1 MTMNAYGTPKKPR
14 ALVRRSIPI
23 VAGTLVALVACSEE
37 SSPPIGT
44 EVPLDPASFLSD
56 SMPPWDVYSPL
67 LASSPPAPAGPDS
80 VLPEVVLAEVEHVN
94 EAGGIDTLTNQ
105 TYVCTETPYS
115 VTDTPERLVMYSP
128 DASLLWAGGLIQ
140 GRSHKELGS
149 LEGLKIDER
158 APVTI
163 VIDGVLGVPG
173 GVTRVVTN
181 PSFSAVADSVN
192 NLVGSASTDD
202 LETASDIVFK
212 MRTFHSEREAGL
224 GLGASG
230 RYLGFSAA
238 ASYDSNISES
248 ETTVV
253 AEFYEKMFT
262 IVIDPPST
270 PAGFFTDDLTG
281 ELLRTKY
288 AGKISSENP
297 PLYISEVVYG
307 RSLMYS
313 MTSTASAS
321 EIQATMNATFRS
333 ITGGAS
339 VNLSARQETLLR
351 ESKISVVAL
360 GGPAS
365 NALNLIQSNNLA
377 AYFEDGAPLTS
388 ARPLSYTFRTLE
400 GQAADV
406 SETTSY
412 TLRTCEPKGTGR
424 VTFLDP
430 QTATAPIGGAF
441 TSVAGDFD
449 GDSYGDL
456 LWNQL
461 SGGTNQFFIGH
472 GQPDGTFDIGP
483 AIVHPDA
490 AGGVWGLYDVTVA
503 DLDGNGIDDLVWNA
517 TTASFNTTYT
527 ALATGGGSFTF
538 PAASAFPGGGG
549 DWSDYDAVVGDFDGD
564 GYDDIAW
571 SRTYSGGTMMNFGEG
586 NGDGTFTLTSS
597 YSISSN
603 SGFVNYRPAVAANF
617 DNDAADEIV
626 LQSLTGN
633 ANTAHLVEM
642 HPTSGQL
649 ALGGYVTRTQCCWD
663 GYSFRVANVDG
674 VQGADLVYWG
684 GGEGIHSNRA
694 NGITDFGQP
703 RFVEP
708 PPAYQVLLDPPTAL
722 TGYQLHVGD
731 MNEDGRDDLIFN
743 NLDNDTNELVIAYG
757 ASSFEVSVPA
767 GVLAHQAP
775 PTGGWDLYE
784 TRIVDVNGDGKDDV
798 VWAIPQGDLTIHV
811 GLAR

>member
-1 MTMNAYGTPKKPR
+1 MNACPTPRSPR
-14 ALVRRSIPI
+14 ALVHGSIPI
-23 VAGTLVALVACSEE
+23 IAATLVALVACSET
-37 SSPPIGT
+37 SPPSTGT
-44 EVPLDPASFLSD
+44 DDPLDPAAFLSD
-56 SMPPWDVYSPL
+56 SMPPWEVYSPP
-67 LASSPPAPAGPDS
+67 LASSPPAATGADS
-80 VLPEVVLAEVEHVN
+80 VLPEVVLPEVEHVN

-140 GRSHKELGS
+140 GRSRKDLGS

-158 APVTI
+158 APITI

-173 GVTRVVTN
+173 GVTRVVAN

-212 MRTFHSEREAGL
+212 MHTFHSEQEAGL
-224 GLGASG
+224 SLGASG

-238 ASYDSNISES
+238 ASYDSDISES

-270 PAGFFTDDLTG
+270 PAGFFTDELTG

-313 MTSTASAS
+313 MTSTASSS

-333 ITGGAS
+333 ISGSAS
-339 VNLSARQETLLR
+339 VNLSARQETLLE
-351 ESKISVVAL
+351 ESEISVVAL

-377 AYFEDGAPLTS
+377 AYFEDSAPLTS
-388 ARPLSYTFRTLE
+388 ARPLSYTFRTLD

-430 QTATAPIGGAF
+430 QVATAPIGGAF
-441 TSVAGDFD
+441 TSVTGDFD
-449 GDSYGDL
+449 GDAYGDL
-456 LWNQL
+456 LWNRL
-461 SGGTNQFFIGH
+461 SGGSNELFIGH
-472 GQPDGTFDIGP
+472 GQQDGTFDIGS
-483 AIVHPDA
+483 AIVHPEA
-490 AGGVWGLYDVTVA
+490 ADGVWGLYDVMVA
-503 DLDGNGIDDLVWNA
+503 DLNDDGLDDLVWNA
-517 TTASFNTTYT
+517 TTSTFNTTYT
-527 ALATGGGSFTF
+527 ALADGAGGFTF
-538 PAASAFPGGGG
+538 PAASPYPGGGG

-564 GYDDIAW
+564 GLDDIAW
-571 SRTYSGGTMMNFGEG
+571 SRTYSGGAIMNFGEG
-586 NGDGTFTLTSS
+586 NGDGTFTLTPS

-626 LQSLTGN
+626 LQALTGS
-633 ANTAHLVEM
+633 ANSTHVVEM

-649 ALGGYVTRTQCCWD
+649 ALAGVVSRTQCCWD
-663 GYSFRVANVDG
+663 GYTFRIADVDG
-674 VQGADLVYWG
+674 VQGADLIYWAE
-684 GGEGIHSNRA
+684 GEGVHSNQA
-694 NGITDFGQP
+694 NGITDFGDP
-703 RFVEP
+703 RFVSP
-708 PPAYQVLLDPPTAL
+708 PPAYQLLLDPAQAL
-722 TGYQLHVGD
+722 AGFQLHVGD

-743 NLDNDTNELVIAYG
+743 NLDNNTNELVIAYG
-757 ASSFEVSVPA
+757 APSFDVSVPA
-767 GVLAHQAP
+767 GILGHQAP

-784 TRIVDVNGDGKDDV
+784 TRILDVNGDGKDDI